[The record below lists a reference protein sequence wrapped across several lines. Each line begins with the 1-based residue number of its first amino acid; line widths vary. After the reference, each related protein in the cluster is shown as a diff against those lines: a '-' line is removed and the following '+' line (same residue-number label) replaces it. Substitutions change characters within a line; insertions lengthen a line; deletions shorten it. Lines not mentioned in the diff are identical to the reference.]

1 MITWNQG
8 EMFVVEVVSFERL
21 NVSGGASWELKV
33 RFRNLTIEPT
43 YFTQCL
49 ENTFSGDKNVTLCGD
64 VVTIAKNVFLDNA
77 SLKRSLIEEAWYW
90 FKNWQ
95 NILNG
100 EKLETPTWLLSIN
113 LVETMESGNTLFFLC
128 LN

>member
-1 MITWNQG
+1 MIAWNQG
-8 EMFVVEVVSFERL
+8 EMFVVEVVSFESL
-21 NVSGGASWELKV
+21 NVSGGPSWELKV

-77 SLKRSLIEEAWYW
+77 SLKRELIEEAWVLVQELTKHPKW
-90 FKNWQ
+90 GKA
-95 NILNG
+95 G
-100 EKLETPTWLLSIN
+100 DPN
-113 LVETMESGNTLFFLC
+113 LDAEH
-128 LN
+128 